1 MKRIPF
7 LAIVLLAFAF
17 PAHAQ
22 DAMNK
27 DAMKTDAM
35 KTDALKKDA
44 AVKPADPELKVVLD
58 SWNEVGGK
66 LIAMAEDF
74 PEDKYDFK
82 PTPAQRSFA
91 EQLLHAAG
99 SNYFFTNPVMEKE
112 PQAAEDPKRDQYKS
126 KADIVAFVK
135 KSFAD
140 GAAAIQSKGDK
151 GLTTEVVYTPEQKAR
166 VLDIAYGIIEHS
178 GEHYGQLVVYYRLAG
193 LVPPESRP
201 KK

>member
-1 MKRIPF
+1 VEKEMKRIPF
-7 LAIVLLAFAF
+7 VAIVLLALAF

-22 DAMNK
+22 DTMKK
-27 DAMKTDAM
+27 DAM
-35 KTDALKKDA
+35 KKDA
-44 AVKPADPELKVVLD
+44 AVKPADPEVKVVLD
-58 SWNEVGGK
+58 SWNEIGRK
-66 LIAMAEDF
+66 LTAMAEDF

-99 SNYFFTNPVMEKE
+99 SCYYFTNPAMGLK
-112 PQAAEDPKRDQYKS
+112 PPTAEDPKREQYKS

-140 GAAAIQSKGDK
+140 GAAAIQAKGEK
-151 GLTTEVVYTPEQKAR
+151 GMTTEVVYFPQQKSR